1 MKDSKIA
8 DNNIVEEVIN
18 TDVESGLADKLI
30 KNSEELQENNKDN
43 TEEKKRKRSNLMEIR
58 DIIFLSV
65 LSAAIFISG
74 IPMMFV
80 KNVPVFGVIQMTLA
94 VQFSLL
100 LTVGLLKVRKPG
112 AVMFV
117 SVIVGLLHVP
127 MFPPMGVVMIICG
140 GITEALIMAIFRG
153 YKKDIA
159 GIFAG
164 SLWLPLSLPQLFIF
178 YTYMYGGSL
187 LAKRGKGL
195 SGIEVNRFAIEN
207 PAVAIALT
215 VAVILLSILGAVY
228 GWIISRELRKAG
240 VFKK

>member
-140 GITEALIMAIFRG
+140 
-153 YKKDIA
+153 
-159 GIFAG
+159 
-164 SLWLPLSLPQLFIF
+164 
-178 YTYMYGGSL
+178 
-187 LAKRGKGL
+187 
-195 SGIEVNRFAIEN
+195 
-207 PAVAIALT
+207 
-215 VAVILLSILGAVY
+215 
-228 GWIISRELRKAG
+228 
-240 VFKK
+240 